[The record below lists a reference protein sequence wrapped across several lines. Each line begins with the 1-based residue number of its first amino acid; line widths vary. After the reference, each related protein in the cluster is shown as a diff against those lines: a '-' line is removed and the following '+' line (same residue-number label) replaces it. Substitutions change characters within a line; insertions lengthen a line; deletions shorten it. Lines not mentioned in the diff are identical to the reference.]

1 LKIGGFPLTQWV
13 TSDDQVKSALIGQQ
27 QEEKSLNM
35 DLDAEPIERTFGL
48 VWDFY
53 RDVFDLGAKAE
64 ADGKTKRDIMK
75 SIYSIF
81 DPLGFLVPIVFQAK
95 VLMQDIWRHK
105 YDWDEEL
112 PPDLTDR
119 WAGLDCFHPSPALY
133 WNAVSPRNGM
143 T

>member
-1 LKIGGFPLTQWV
+1 
-13 TSDDQVKSALIGQQ
+13 
-27 QEEKSLNM
+27 M